1 MNQLLP
7 AKKAKAAPSQLGK
20 RMGKYWPL
28 LVMMIPGVVLIIIF
42 NYIPM
47 SGILMA
53 FENYKIK
60 DGIFGSEFVGLEKFA
75 ELFASA
81 QFWQVIQNTLFISIL
96 KLFLG
101 FFPPILFA
109 LMLKEIKIPWYRKLT
124 QTFSY
129 LPYFISWIIMAGI
142 IKEMF
147 STNGVFN
154 QIIGLFGVEPQVWLS
169 IKSTFVPILV
179 GTDIWKNFGWNSII
193 YFSALSGID
202 PVLYEAASLDG
213 ANRLQLATRITLPC
227 LIPTITIQLILS
239 MSGVMNAGFDQVFN
253 LSNSAVASVA
263 NIIDTYVYT
272 LGIVQVNYSMSTAV
286 GLFKSVIALI
296 LMVGTNWIAKKIN
309 GEEFTLW

>member
-1 MNQLLP
+1 MV
-7 AKKAKAAPSQLGK
+7 KKQASALAPFNK
-20 RMGKYWPL
+20 RIRKYWPL
-28 LVMMIPGVVLIIIF
+28 LLMMLPAIVLLIIF
-42 NYIPM
+42 CYIPM

-53 FENYKIK
+53 FEDYKIK
-60 DGIFGSEFVGLEKFA
+60 FGLFGSEFVGLKHFR
-75 ELFASA
+75 ELFASK
-81 QFWQVIQNTLFISIL
+81 QFWQVISNTLYISVL
-96 KLFLG
+96 KLVLG

-109 LMLKEIKIPWYRKLT
+109 LLLKEIRIPWFRKLT

-142 IKEMF
+142 IREMF
-147 STNGVFN
+147 STNGAFN
-154 QIIGLFGVEPQVWLS
+154 QIIGLFGVQPQVWLS
-169 IKSTFVPILV
+169 IKETFVPILV

-193 YFSALSGID
+193 YFSALSAID

-213 ANRLQLATRITLPC
+213 ASRLKMATRITLPC

-253 LSNSAVASVA
+253 LSNSAVTSVA

-272 LGIVQVNYSMSTAV
+272 LGIQQLNYSVSTAV
-286 GLFKSVIALI
+286 GLFKSVIALL
-296 LMVGTNWIAKKIN
+296 LMISTNWIAKKIN

>member
-1 MNQLLP
+1 MG
-7 AKKAKAAPSQLGK
+7 KKRVAAVDPLGK
-20 RMGKYWPL
+20 RIRKYWPL
-28 LVMMIPGVVLIIIF
+28 MVMMLPAVILLIVF

-47 SGILMA
+47 AGILMA
-53 FENYKIK
+53 FEDYKIK
-60 DGIFGSEFVGLEKFA
+60 LGLFGSEFVGLKNFA
-75 ELFASA
+75 ELFASN
-81 QFWQVIQNTLFISIL
+81 QFWQVIGNTLYISLL

-109 LMLKEIKIPWYRKLT
+109 LLLKEVKIPWFRKLT

-154 QIIGLFGVEPQVWLS
+154 QIIAAFGVEPQVWLS
-169 IKSTFVPILV
+169 IKSTFVPIMV

-193 YFSALSGID
+193 YFSALSAID

-213 ANRLQLATRITLPC
+213 ASRLKMATRITLPC

-272 LGIVQVNYSMSTAV
+272 LGIQQINYSMSTAV

-296 LMVGTNWIAKKIN
+296 LMIGTNWIAKKIN
-309 GEEFTLW
+309 GL